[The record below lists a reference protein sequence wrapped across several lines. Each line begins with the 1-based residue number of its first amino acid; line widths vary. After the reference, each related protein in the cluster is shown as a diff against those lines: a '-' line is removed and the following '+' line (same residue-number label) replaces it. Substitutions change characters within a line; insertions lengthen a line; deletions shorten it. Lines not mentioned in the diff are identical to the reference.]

1 MAADGVFEYFKM
13 QAKAEKEL
21 EVERWAVT
29 TIESKK
35 HGVLYRYDL
44 PVHLYERW
52 EWVIRWREAKLICQY
67 PKDNI
72 RRYYCPYYKRK
83 GVYMGYS
90 EDISTLVAAKA
101 QVTKTENAI
110 KQYLDSKQGDLFF
123 DENTDE
129 ELRKAKHKL
138 AQKKANVEAAE
149 KRMIEKYNEA
159 VKKQ

>member
-1 MAADGVFEYFKM
+1 
-13 QAKAEKEL
+13 
-21 EVERWAVT
+21 
-29 TIESKK
+29 
-35 HGVLYRYDL
+35 
-44 PVHLYERW
+44 
-52 EWVIRWREAKLICQY
+52 
-67 PKDNI
+67 
-72 RRYYCPYYKRK
+72 
-83 GVYMGYS
+83 MGYS

>member
-83 GVYMGYS
+83 GVCMGYS